1 MTKPCAVL
9 LSICLSL
16 IASIRASAGQGTPQ
30 QLPNTPVPGL
40 SQGLDPGTTVPLD
53 LTRGRFLAPLPFDVQ
68 FYVQS
73 PIKDTV
79 TSVTGRYASNCSDAL
94 NPASTRGIN
103 MGRGILLPATGT
115 PPLRSVELSIPP
127 LTPNRRYCFAFTLTL
142 KPDDDALRAIVAREL
157 NLQLQNL
164 FGNEQSLTNG
174 TAFDDFRVAVLS
186 AIQDAAAEL
195 QLETGLS
202 LRLTVPNDSFFA
214 LPPTGAGATPA
225 TAGDARPTFQTRPGV
240 ASTSINLKEREEFAR
255 LLSSQLGKANAVT
268 TFNNRVSLAT
278 NELARLR
285 AMVPFQHTLAQLRAN
300 MAQPLVRQR
309 LPTEA
314 LLGFAT
320 SAPELDE
327 AQASGLLVS
336 EIGAAT
342 NVARAWEPSDLDSR
356 VTNLDATIGQL
367 EGFRELVTDLST
379 ASWQPLRDVAGL
391 GPQVAGL
398 RNPNVVQPEEFI
410 AVAQQVERVRQALLE
425 GRGALTNM
433 QRMLTDRSRLIAA
446 AANRITADIVEVIQ
460 IDGDTTANWDVRARS
475 YISADVGVAWS
486 NPIDQFF
493 FYLGANFYLGPVNKR
508 APLRWSDPGNFR
520 KRFSFTVGIPINT
533 ISDTQSRTTLTAGD
547 VTLTGVL
554 GDRPLLVGA
563 GLRLNDLVRVSSGV
577 VLFRVVNPNPL
588 ITRERLDYSWFLA
601 FSIDWDLRGMFAQMG
616 QSAARA
622 SRPHVG
628 F

>member
-9 LSICLSL
+9 LSLCLSL
-16 IASIRASAGQGTPQ
+16 LASFRASAGQAPVQ
-30 QLPNTPVPGL
+30 QPPNTPVPGL
-40 SQGLDPGTTVPLD
+40 SQGLDPGTTVSLD

-79 TSVTGRYASNCSDAL
+79 TSVTGRYASNCNDAL
-94 NPASTRGIN
+94 NPASTRGISI
-103 MGRGILLPATGT
+103 GRGIVLPPTGT
-115 PPLRSVELSIPP
+115 PPLRAVELSVPP
-127 LTPNRRYCFAFTLTL
+127 LAPNRRYCFAFTLTL
-142 KPDDDALRAIVAREL
+142 KPDDEALRTIVAREV

-164 FGNEQSLTNG
+164 YGNEQSLTNG

-195 QLETGLS
+195 QLATGLS

-214 LPPTGAGATPA
+214 PPPGAGATPA
-225 TAGDARPTFQTRPGV
+225 TANDVRPTIRTTPGV
-240 ASTSINLKEREEFAR
+240 VSTSINLKERQEFAR

-285 AMVPFQHTLAQLRAN
+285 AMAPFQRILAQLRAN
-300 MAQPLVRQR
+300 IAQPLVRQR
-309 LPTEA
+309 LSTEA
-314 LLGFAT
+314 MLGFAT
-320 SAPELDE
+320 TAPELDE

-336 EIGAAT
+336 EIGAAN

-367 EGFRELVTDLST
+367 AGFRELATDLST

-398 RNPNVVQPEEFI
+398 PNPNAVTADEFI
-410 AVAQQVERVRQALLE
+410 GVAQQVERVRQALLE

-433 QRMLTDRSRLIAA
+433 QRMLIDRSQLIAA
-446 AANRITADIVEVIQ
+446 AANRITADIIEVIQ
-460 IDGDTTANWDVRARS
+460 IDGDTTANWDTRARS

-486 NPIDQFF
+486 NPIDSFF

-533 ISDTQSRTTLTAGD
+533 ISDTQSQTMLTAGN

-554 GDRPLLVGA
+554 GDRPLLLGA
-563 GLRLNDLVRVSSGV
+563 GLRLNDLLRVTSGA
-577 VLFRVVNPNPL
+577 VLFRVENPNPL

-601 FSIDWDLRGMFAQMG
+601 LSIDWDLRGMFSQLG
-616 QSAARA
+616 QSAARS

>member
-1 MTKPCAVL
+1 
-9 LSICLSL
+9 
-16 IASIRASAGQGTPQ
+16 
-30 QLPNTPVPGL
+30 
-40 SQGLDPGTTVPLD
+40 
-53 LTRGRFLAPLPFDVQ
+53 
-68 FYVQS
+68 
-73 PIKDTV
+73 
-79 TSVTGRYASNCSDAL
+79 
-94 NPASTRGIN
+94 
-103 MGRGILLPATGT
+103 
-115 PPLRSVELSIPP
+115 
-127 LTPNRRYCFAFTLTL
+127 
-142 KPDDDALRAIVAREL
+142 
-157 NLQLQNL
+157 
-164 FGNEQSLTNG
+164 
-174 TAFDDFRVAVLS
+174 
-186 AIQDAAAEL
+186 
-195 QLETGLS
+195 
-202 LRLTVPNDSFFA
+202 
-214 LPPTGAGATPA
+214 
-225 TAGDARPTFQTRPGV
+225 
-240 ASTSINLKEREEFAR
+240 
-255 LLSSQLGKANAVT
+255 
-268 TFNNRVSLAT
+268 
-278 NELARLR
+278 
-285 AMVPFQHTLAQLRAN
+285 MVPFQHTLAQLRAN

-320 SAPELDE
+320 TAPELDE

-356 VTNLDATIGQL
+356 VTNLDGTIRQL

-391 GPQVAGL
+391 GPQVAGQP
-398 RNPNVVQPEEFI
+398 NPNFVRAEEFV
-410 AVAQQVERVRQALLE
+410 AVAQQIERVRQALLE

-433 QRMLTDRSRLIAA
+433 QRMLTERSRLIAA

-486 NPIDQFF
+486 NPIDSFF

-520 KRFSFTVGIPINT
+520 KRFSFSAGIPINT
-533 ISDTQSRTTLTAGD
+533 ISDTPSGTTLTAGD

-563 GLRLNDLVRVSSGV
+563 GLRVNDLVRVSSGV

-616 QSAARA
+616 QSATRA